1 MVRLRFTLALLC
13 LCLSAPSLAQSTG
26 LPDAPAP
33 ASSLLLA
40 DSARPHIE
48 ARYSSSLPSYADPTG
63 YSFDP
68 SSDQTSTTDSQ
79 ASSKS
84 RHNKTPRATP
94 LDAQGNPIPLD
105 RQQPARILGFIPN
118 FRSVS
123 VGANAPPPNWKNNF
137 IVATHQALDYSSFF
151 FLGLTSLTAE
161 GFNEHPILGKGPA
174 GFYAYGWR
182 GFIDKTDGTF
192 LSAFLLP
199 SLLHE
204 DTRYYPLGNGHSI
217 PKRILYVIDRQAI
230 ARNYDGGPT
239 PNIANLGGKALTQVV
254 SQYYYPY
261 GSSSFDVL
269 TEKFGYSVMRDVG
282 FSAIREFYPDVAAH
296 YVRKYHEKLARE
308 AARDAQ
314 STGTPPATTPK

>member
-1 MVRLRFTLALLC
+1 MRFTLAVLSLC
-13 LCLSAPSLAQSTG
+13 LALPSLAQSAS
-26 LPDAPAP
+26 LPDAPEP
-33 ASSLLLA
+33 SPTLLVASS
-40 DSARPHIE
+40 SPE
-48 ARYSSSLPSYADPTG
+48 AAPYSSSISLYTDPKG
-63 YSFDP
+63 FSFDP
-68 SSDQTSTTDSQ
+68 SADQSSTDAQ
-79 ASSKS
+79 ASTSPNTS
-84 RHNKTPRATP
+84 RHHKAPRATP

-105 RQQPARILGFIPN
+105 RQQPDRILGFIPN

-123 VGANAPPPNWKNNF
+123 VGANAPPPNWKNNAV
-137 IVATHQALDYSSFF
+137 IATHQALDYSSFF
-151 FLGLTSLTAE
+151 FLGLTSITAE
-161 GFNEHPILGKGPA
+161 GFDEHPLLGKGPA
-174 GFYAYGWR
+174 GFYAYSWR

-204 DTRYYPLGNGHSI
+204 DTRYYPLGDGHSI

-230 ARNYDGGPT
+230 ARNYAGNPT
-239 PNIANLGGKALTQVV
+239 FNFASLGGKAITQYV

-296 YVRKYHEKLARE
+296 YVRKHHEKLARE
-308 AARDAQ
+308 AARDAH
-314 STGTPPATTPK
+314 STGTPPPAKP